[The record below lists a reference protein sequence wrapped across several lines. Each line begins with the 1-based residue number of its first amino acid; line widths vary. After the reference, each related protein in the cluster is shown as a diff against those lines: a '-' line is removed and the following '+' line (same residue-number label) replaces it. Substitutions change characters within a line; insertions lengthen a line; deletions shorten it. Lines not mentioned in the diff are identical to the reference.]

1 MTKRR
6 FRGVWIPAKLY
17 EASDLTWTQK
27 LLLVEIDSFSKNNLD
42 CFVSNEHLAEHL
54 QISESGVEKA
64 LRQLVQMGW
73 VTRNRRVTY
82 GVNRRILRLT
92 TSLEGEHEPHSR
104 VVTNLT
110 QVSHTNTMTKSM
122 TKTTKEGKPS
132 SEGEVVEHFRE
143 LGLEAEEAMK
153 FWDWYEQTGWKL
165 KGGNPIV
172 DWKATARTWKRRTL
186 TQKNEKRGFN
196 KDNFDSN
203 ALEQFIA
210 KGS

>member
-1 MTKRR
+1 
-6 FRGVWIPAKLY
+6 
-17 EASDLTWTQK
+17 
-27 LLLVEIDSFSKNNLD
+27 
-42 CFVSNEHLAEHL
+42 
-54 QISESGVEKA
+54 
-64 LRQLVQMGW
+64 
-73 VTRNRRVTY
+73 
-82 GVNRRILRLT
+82 
-92 TSLEGEHEPHSR
+92 
-104 VVTNLT
+104 
-110 QVSHTNTMTKSM
+110 MTKSM

>member
-110 QVSHTNTMTKSM
+110 QVSHTNTMTKSNN
-122 TKTTKEGKPS
+122 KPTKE
-132 SEGEVVEHFRE
+132 
-143 LGLEAEEAMK
+143 LL
-153 FWDWYEQTGWKL
+153 
-165 KGGNPIV
+165 N
-172 DWKATARTWKRRTL
+172 KAYIKIQKKIHPDISPETARL
-186 TQKNEKRGFN
+186 SAIVNEA
-196 KDNFDSN
+196 KDMVLKDIS
-203 ALEQFIA
+203 
-210 KGS
+210 